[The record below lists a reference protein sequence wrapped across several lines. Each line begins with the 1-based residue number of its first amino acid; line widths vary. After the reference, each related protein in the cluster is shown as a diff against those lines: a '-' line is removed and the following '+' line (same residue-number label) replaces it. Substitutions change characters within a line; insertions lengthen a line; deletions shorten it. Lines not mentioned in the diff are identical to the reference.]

1 MKGIQTLKAAIAA
14 ALFLVTPM
22 AANAVTIAK
31 TNVLPTVAIANAT
44 PDATTGTYFSNVTGT
59 ISGTR
64 RTPWEGTAL
73 AATGVYSSVSKGSSA
88 TFDFAKR
95 QKSFSLVWGSPDKWN
110 DLQVKLISG
119 GATVTTINGF
129 AIQPPAGVLAA
140 LVTVTD
146 VVFDRLTFV
155 STTNNAF
162 EFANLTTTPVPLPAA
177 GWMLIAG
184 LGALGAVARKRK
196 VAAAA

>member
-1 MKGIQTLKAAIAA
+1 MIGIQTLKAAIAA

-22 AANAVTIAK
+22 AANAVTITK
-31 TNVLPTVAIANAT
+31 SNTLPTVAIANAAPT
-44 PDATTGTYFSNVTGT
+44 ATTGTYFGNVTGS
-59 ISGTR
+59 ISGVR

-73 AATGVYSSVSKGSSA
+73 AGTGVYSSVSKNSSA
-88 TFDFAKR
+88 TFDFAKL
-95 QKSFSLVWGSPDKWN
+95 QKGFSLVWGSPDTWN
-110 DLQVKLISG
+110 NLQVKLISG
-119 GATVTTINGF
+119 NTVVETINGL
-129 AIQPPAGVLAA
+129 AIQPPVGILAS
-140 LVTVTD
+140 LVTVTG
-146 VVFDRLTFV
+146 VLFDRLTFV

-196 VAAAA
+196 AVAA